1 MVFLIIIAITVVSCF
16 ITILVLFFLP
26 LYQRIHSSRLI
37 PRLVFPPLPD
47 PAPLTPGH
55 FWLGWLVKK

>member
-16 ITILVLFFLP
+16 ITILVLFSSPFL
-26 LYQRIHSSRLI
+26 SESI
-37 PRLVFPPLPD
+37 PPGSFLGWFFLPD
-47 PAPLTPGH
+47 PAPLNPGH